1 MSQERS
7 QPVIRNR
14 MNFADGSTADLEPL
28 SPLDL
33 SKVAGFSDL
42 LTHMSRTA
50 FAGRQLGVAA
60 DILTD
65 MARDPDCLVVG
76 TVSGAMTMAQ
86 MGLLLTD
93 MIEHRLLDIVVTT
106 GAMLSH
112 GLVEE
117 RGGRHY
123 KCPEKFRDSEFFDKG
138 IDRVYDT
145 LELEVNLEGNEQIVK
160 EVVSEQK
167 EGHVFCSHDLLRRI
181 GEKLNARHAGRGI
194 LQAAARRDVP
204 VFVPAF
210 SDSEMGMIFAMSCKS
225 PTGPDRVDFDPFLD
239 LDHYTALVSKAKR
252 LGIFTIGGGVPRN
265 WAQQIGPYAEFCGMA
280 RTGKPAPMPR
290 FQYGVRICPEP
301 AHWGGLSGCTYA
313 EGVSWGKFVSTEQ
326 GGRFA
331 EVHVDATVG
340 WPILLAAVFER
351 LGIIKKPS

>member
-1 MSQERS
+1 MSQQHS
-7 QPVIRNR
+7 KPVIRQR
-14 MNFADGSTADLEPL
+14 ASFSDGSDEGLEPL

-33 SKVAGFSDL
+33 SKVTGFSDL
-42 LTHMSRTA
+42 LEQMSHTA
-50 FAGRQLGVAA
+50 FAGRQLGLAA
-60 DILTD
+60 DVLTE
-65 MARDPDCLVVG
+65 MVRDPDCLVVG
-76 TVSGAMTMAQ
+76 TISGAMTMAQ

-106 GAMLSH
+106 GALLSH

-117 RGGRHY
+117 RGGQHFR
-123 KCPEKFRDSEFFDKG
+123 CPEKFRDSEFFDKG

-145 LELEVNLEGNEQIVK
+145 IELEINLDGNQGIID
-160 EVVSEQK
+160 EVVSGQE
-167 EGHVFCSHDLLRRI
+167 EAYVFCSHDLLYRV

-194 LQAAARRDVP
+194 LQAAARRNVP

-210 SDSEMGMIFAMSCKS
+210 SDSEMGLIFAMSRIHPEC
-225 PTGPDRVDFDPFLD
+225 PDTVRFDPFLD
-239 LDHYTALVSKAKR
+239 LDHYTAILSKAKR

-265 WAQQIGPYAEFCGMA
+265 WAQQIGPYAEFRNLA
-280 RTGKPAPMPR
+280 QTGKPAPPLR
-290 FQYGVRICPEP
+290 FRYGVRICPEP
-301 AHWGGLSGCTYA
+301 VHWGGLSGCTYA
-313 EGVSWGKFVSTEQ
+313 EGVSWGKFVPTEQ